1 MSNIIDKD
9 ELSNHQIRKFEF
21 GTFGAENGDEF
32 DKLDDEFEPF
42 GTFSNADDEEES
54 IKESKTTQTPTEL
67 LEKIEK
73 LTDENVKLQLQLESK
88 EKEFEQRVELERKKA
103 FEEGREEG
111 LKESSQTLQE
121 EVEELKSRL
130 IQSITNLDES
140 AHKIKEEFEN
150 SKDELVDS
158 AIIIA
163 QKVIKKEL
171 DQNSSIIAKNIA
183 QSILADL
190 QEATQI
196 TIKANPV
203 DVNYLNEHLNSS
215 KIIKIEPDYAVNK
228 GGIIILSNQGNIDGD
243 IRSRLQKAIALL
255 KEEE

>member
-1 MSNIIDKD
+1 MSNIIDKE

-21 GTFGAENGDEF
+21 GTFDDQNGDEF
-32 DKLDDEFEPF
+32 GKLDDEFEPF
-42 GTFSNADDEEES
+42 GTFSNSEDEEES
-54 IKESKTTQTPTEL
+54 IKESKPTQTPTEL
-67 LEKIEK
+67 LEKIDK

-88 EKEFEQRVELERKKA
+88 EKDFEQRVEQERKKA
-103 FEEGREEG
+103 FDEGREEG

>member
-21 GTFGAENGDEF
+21 GTFGAEGSNQIS
-32 DKLDDEFEPF
+32 KSDDAFEPF
-42 GTFSNADDEEES
+42 ETFSKTENEEEPMEDEQS
-54 IKESKTTQTPTEL
+54 SQTPTEL
-67 LEKIEK
+67 LERIDK

-88 EKEFEQRVELERKKA
+88 EKEFEQRVEQERKKA

-121 EVEELKSRL
+121 EVEELKGRL

-140 AHKIKEEFEN
+140 AHKIKEEFEK

-183 QSILADL
+183 QSILSNL

-196 TIKANPV
+196 TIKANPI
-203 DVNYLNEHLNSS
+203 DVNYLNEHLNST
-215 KIIKIEPDYAVNK
+215 KIIKIEPDYAINK